1 MPPKRKSKSLKD
13 SEEATMRL
21 IKRALL
27 TPKEK
32 EDTVE
37 LEKQRRQT
45 LTTVDAKEK
54 DFKAAKQVHEDEMN
68 KLLFVNTTQLS
79 LFEKK
84 VQNSNRMPDVPKFK
98 ESLAPFQKW
107 AEQSALESSE
117 ALRKSEMRRIKTEE
131 LIGRSLKQH
140 QEFQQRN
147 CAASEK

>member
-1 MPPKRKSKSLKD
+1 MQ
-13 SEEATMRL
+13 L

-32 EDTVE
+32 QDTVAS
-37 LEKQRRQT
+37 EKQRRQT
-45 LTTVDAKEK
+45 LTTVEAKEK
-54 DFKAAKQVHEDEMN
+54 DVKAAKQVHEDGMKEF
-68 KLLFVNTTQLS
+68 LFVNTTQLS

-84 VQNSNRMPDVPKFK
+84 VQNSNRMPDVPKFT

-117 ALRKSEMRRIKTEE
+117 ALRKSEMRRSKTEE
-131 LIGRSLKQH
+131 LIKRCV
-140 QEFQQRN
+140 EQQRN